1 MAVELCAACFRHE
14 SQVRVPVFP
23 WSGCPSLAG
32 ILCFGGSSASVRGSP
47 GLGPTWPALCMLGF

>member
-1 MAVELCAACFRHE
+1 MAVELCTACFRHE

-32 ILCFGGSSASVRGSP
+32 ILRFGGSSASVRGSP
-47 GLGPTWPALCMLGF
+47 GLGPT